1 MLAIND
7 PLIRA
12 AAIPILSHAGV
23 ATRRASLAPLLRDE
37 ARLVRIDAAR
47 ALAGE
52 PEQGLLPQYREE
64 LDKALAEYIEA
75 QHFNAERPES
85 HANLGALYFARGRIA
100 NARAAYG
107 KALEIDRTFIPAAIA
122 FAELNRSGGDE
133 GAAESV
139 LRKALADNPGA
150 APVVHALGLSLIR
163 QKRIAEATEKL
174 AEATKLEPGEA
185 RFAYVFAVALHDTGK
200 LSQAIDVLKNALL
213 RNPYDRDI
221 LIALSSYEVE
231 TGALD
236 RATDHANLLMQ
247 LEPDDQEIRDF
258 ATAVKNLEK

>member
-1 MLAIND
+1 MRVRPMVRRSRSIGLSFLPQLRSPNSTA
-7 PLIRA
+7 PA
-12 AAIPILSHAGV
+12 AM
-23 ATRRASLAPLLRDE
+23 RAPL
-37 ARLVRIDAAR
+37 
-47 ALAGE
+47 
-52 PEQGLLPQYREE
+52 
-64 LDKALAEYIEA
+64 K
-75 QHFNAERPES
+75 
-85 HANLGALYFARGRIA
+85 
-100 NARAAYG
+100 
-107 KALEIDRTFIPAAIA
+107 
-122 FAELNRSGGDE
+122 
-133 GAAESV
+133 SV
-139 LRKALADNPGA
+139 LRKALADDPGA

-258 ATAVKNLEK
+258 ATAVKNLAK